1 MIYQWVYYVTILREV
16 YIKIDNSPGF
26 DVVNGALLVYR
37 VSKPLE
43 NVDVEER
50 LLVIIWGRE
59 RKIVKTHVYVVVAD
73 SNVGIVERK
82 HDGCFVEI
90 GLKRYVNSIKW
101 FSLKKKKKRIEKLSK
116 ERDKDYE
123 GNRCSRI

>member
-1 MIYQWVYYVTILREV
+1 MCPTVYIVLKFDLSVGLLRNDITRSN
-16 YIKIDNSPGF
+16 IKIDNSPGF

-90 GLKRYVNSIKW
+90 GLKRYVN
-101 FSLKKKKKRIEKLSK
+101 
-116 ERDKDYE
+116 
-123 GNRCSRI
+123 

>member
-1 MIYQWVYYVTILREV
+1 MCPTVYIVLKFDLSVGLLRNDITRSN
-16 YIKIDNSPGF
+16 IKIDNSPGF

-50 LLVIIWGRE
+50 LLIIIWGE
-59 RKIVKTHVYVVVAD
+59 KKETVKTHVYVVVAD

-90 GLKRYVNSIKW
+90 GLKRYVN
-101 FSLKKKKKRIEKLSK
+101 
-116 ERDKDYE
+116 
-123 GNRCSRI
+123 